1 MGAMRVLLAP
11 LLVLASAAIAA
22 PAPPAL
28 TAALEKVETDAPA
41 NRVLNQLQ
49 AATLALDLGRDD
61 DAGRLFDEA
70 LTGVT
75 AVYADSAQAAAA
87 RGLWRNEGSKDYKG
101 EPYERAMAF
110 YYRGL
115 LDMQAGDYENARASF
130 KSGLLQDAF
139 AEEAQNRA
147 DFALLMFLE
156 AWSSQMLGADSLAE
170 ERYAELASLRPGIP
184 RPGADHRL
192 LIIAE
197 TGKAPR
203 KLQDGVGGNLLVYR
217 RGKRFTEQG
226 AQIRINGQVV
236 RMSPAEDIFWQASTR
251 GGRPID
257 GILEGKVQFKQGSER
272 VAANTA
278 GAVAQIVPQLSAQS
292 GSAAGA
298 AAGVALVASVAA
310 LVSTNIKGRA
320 DNRFWNNLPDQVH
333 LYTLPMPTN
342 PGELTFEFLDASGA
356 VIPELTQTRRIQ
368 VDDKG
373 RGILW
378 VRARRATDVDSR

>member
-1 MGAMRVLLAP
+1 MRALLAP
-11 LLVLASAAIAA
+11 LLALASVAVAA
-22 PAPPAL
+22 PTPPAL
-28 TAALEKVETDAPA
+28 NAAIEKVESDTPA

-61 DAGRLFDEA
+61 DAAQLFDSA

-75 AVYADSAQAAAA
+75 AVYAASPQAAAA
-87 RGLWRNEGSKDYKG
+87 RGLWRDEGSKEYKG

-139 AEEAQNRA
+139 AEEEQHRA
-147 DFALLMFLE
+147 DFALLIFLE
-156 AWSSQMLGADSLAE
+156 AWCSQMLGAGSLAE
-170 ERYAELASLRPGIP
+170 ERYAELAALRPDLP
-184 RPGADHRL
+184 RPGADHQL

-226 AQIRINGQVV
+226 VQTQLNGQTL
-236 RMSPAEDIFWQASTR
+236 RMSPGEDIFWQASTR

-257 GILEGKVQFKQGSER
+257 GILEGKVQFKQNSER
-272 VAANTA
+272 VAATTA
-278 GAVAQIVPQLSAQS
+278 GAVAQIAPQLSTQNS
-292 GSAAGA
+292 NAAGA
-298 AAGVALVASVAA
+298 AAGVALVTSVAA
-310 LVSTNIKGRA
+310 LVSTNMKGRA
-320 DNRFWNNLPDQVH
+320 DSRYWNNLPDKVH
-333 LYTLPMPTN
+333 LYTLPMPAN
-342 PGELTFEFLDASGA
+342 PEELTFEFLDASGA
-356 VIPELTQTRRIQ
+356 VIPELTQNRRVQ
-368 VDDKG
+368 VDSKG
-373 RGILW
+373 RGIVW